1 MLFFVFTTIT
11 VFCLILISFKSF
23 HIFTNSK
30 MYYSNEFNN
39 AFNNRNYKVLSIG
52 NSKALSAIDIPTLEN
67 GIGMSAV
74 NLAYSSSNLSISKL
88 TLESYL
94 NKCIVK
100 PKMVLLEVSW
110 FSFSNK
116 RTTLHRISGDLF
128 INDLKLFKNFNKYGL
143 KIASNITSALLNQVS
158 NIFYSNSLTYG
169 ERNKQLSP
177 NKKSYLFMKEKMLTN
192 FPDFI
197 AGIDELLLNDY
208 YEIINMCKRNNIKL
222 ILYTAPEDED
232 YSKSQ
237 LDKGLIENIF
247 KNSKNSYENL
257 YYLNYSFGGDLWKKE
272 YENWLINSHHLNHK
286 ELFTKLF
293 IKDIFLNTDLAKPLK

>member
-1 MLFFVFTTIT
+1 
-11 VFCLILISFKSF
+11 
-23 HIFTNSK
+23 
-30 MYYSNEFNN
+30 
-39 AFNNRNYKVLSIG
+39 
-52 NSKALSAIDIPTLEN
+52 
-67 GIGMSAV
+67 
-74 NLAYSSSNLSISKL
+74 
-88 TLESYL
+88 
-94 NKCIVK
+94 
-100 PKMVLLEVSW
+100 
-110 FSFSNK
+110 
-116 RTTLHRISGDLF
+116 
-128 INDLKLFKNFNKYGL
+128 
-143 KIASNITSALLNQVS
+143 
-158 NIFYSNSLTYG
+158 
-169 ERNKQLSP
+169 
-177 NKKSYLFMKEKMLTN
+177 MKEKMLTN

-197 AGIDELLLNDY
+197 AGTDELLLNDY

-272 YENWLINSHHLNHK
+272 YENWLMDSHHLNHK

>member
-1 MLFFVFTTIT
+1 
-11 VFCLILISFKSF
+11 
-23 HIFTNSK
+23 
-30 MYYSNEFNN
+30 
-39 AFNNRNYKVLSIG
+39 
-52 NSKALSAIDIPTLEN
+52 
-67 GIGMSAV
+67 
-74 NLAYSSSNLSISKL
+74 
-88 TLESYL
+88 
-94 NKCIVK
+94 
-100 PKMVLLEVSW
+100 MVLLEVSW